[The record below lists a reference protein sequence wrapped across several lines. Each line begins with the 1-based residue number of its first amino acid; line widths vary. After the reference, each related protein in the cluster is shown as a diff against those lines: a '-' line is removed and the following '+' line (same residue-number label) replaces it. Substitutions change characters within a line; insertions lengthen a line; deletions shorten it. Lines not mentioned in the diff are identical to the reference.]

1 MLGEKKSAG
10 KGRFAP
16 SPTGDFHIG
25 NLRTALLAWAFA
37 RHDGRTFHMRIEDLD
52 ERSRPEY
59 VTRQLEDLTK
69 IGVTW
74 DGPELFQSKRLE
86 RYEEVFSGLASQD
99 WLYECFC
106 TRKELA
112 NVVSAPHQPPG
123 SYPGTCRNLTA
134 DEREQRRARFNGTNR
149 GAAYRLKTRENSGS
163 VHDRQCGA
171 YQGAIDDLVVRRGD
185 GIFSYNF
192 VSVVDD
198 GDYGVDQIVRGD
210 DLLPSTPRQ
219 VYLQHVLGYQT
230 PEYAHVP
237 LVLNTAGARLAKR
250 DGAVTLRQLGEC
262 GWDVSDIVELLAGS
276 LGIRHDLTDREGDP
290 LVDRVADQVVDRVAD
305 SLVDQPGIIPRS
317 GIRSA
322 DEFLKHFDPDL
333 LPRTPWH
340 FDVEKL
346 EKGPAAYY
354 NER

>member
-1 MLGEKKSAG
+1 M
-10 KGRFAP
+10 
-16 SPTGDFHIG
+16 
-25 NLRTALLAWAFA
+25 AWAFA

-149 GAAYRLKTRENSGS
+149 GAAYRLKPEKIAEVCMIGS
-163 VHDRQCGA
+163 A
-171 YQGAIDDLVVRRGD
+171 EPI
-185 GIFSYNF
+185 
-192 VSVVDD
+192 
-198 GDYGVDQIVRGD
+198 
-210 DLLPSTPRQ
+210 
-219 VYLQHVLGYQT
+219 
-230 PEYAHVP
+230 
-237 LVLNTAGARLAKR
+237 
-250 DGAVTLRQLGEC
+250 
-262 GWDVSDIVELLAGS
+262 
-276 LGIRHDLTDREGDP
+276 
-290 LVDRVADQVVDRVAD
+290 
-305 SLVDQPGIIPRS
+305 
-317 GIRSA
+317 
-322 DEFLKHFDPDL
+322 
-333 LPRTPWH
+333 
-340 FDVEKL
+340 
-346 EKGPAAYY
+346 KGPSMILLCVAGMGYSPIISCQL
-354 NER
+354 